1 MKREKF
7 DEDLLKYFNED
18 KKVPLSFHNAIF
30 EVALNKNRKNKT
42 MLGLKKVAIIVT
54 SISTITAGTVFATH
68 INQFL
73 GDIFNDSKG
82 VESAVQNNYI
92 EENLDTV
99 AAESQNT
106 RIEATQ
112 MLFDDHTLDI
122 NFLAQFNIDVDLT
135 NKENFFDI
143 PDLLIT
149 DENND
154 IIYHANM
161 EIAQEF
167 LKQNGLKSERTDV
180 INNRINS
187 GIVPLEITKIINPT
201 TCNFT
206 LKCYS
211 YDAKFPNCS
220 KLYLQFNSIVLTENF
235 NNTTISG
242 NWKLEITVPE
252 IFKNRNPQIYKIVD
266 CNTDIYD
273 ISHKI
278 YTTCTKIE
286 ITINNIDYKKWHKK
300 SDEIKTNGNVL
311 DSQFIKLDKC
321 YIENEKG
328 EKFYI
333 ANIPEHNPY
342 GLTEKGEL
350 HAELTFDLTEFNLT
364 DKLKVVIYTLEN
376 EEIVINLKNK

>member
-220 KLYLQFNSIVLTENF
+220 KLYLQFKHL
-235 NNTTISG
+235 
-242 NWKLEITVPE
+242 
-252 IFKNRNPQIYKIVD
+252 
-266 CNTDIYD
+266 
-273 ISHKI
+273 
-278 YTTCTKIE
+278 
-286 ITINNIDYKKWHKK
+286 
-300 SDEIKTNGNVL
+300 
-311 DSQFIKLDKC
+311 
-321 YIENEKG
+321 
-328 EKFYI
+328 
-333 ANIPEHNPY
+333 
-342 GLTEKGEL
+342 
-350 HAELTFDLTEFNLT
+350 
-364 DKLKVVIYTLEN
+364 
-376 EEIVINLKNK
+376 